1 MIYAQDTGQL
11 STDKQATI
19 GIGYAGNGPGLNNP
33 GMQDVHNVGP
43 LPVGWYT
50 VGQAYHHPRLG
61 PETMELEPDPENEM
75 FGRSGFAMH
84 GRRFIGDMNAS
95 EGCIVL
101 DLPAR
106 HIVAMGTDRRLHV
119 VSEDL
124 TG

>member
-1 MIYAQDTGQL
+1 
-11 STDKQATI
+11 
-19 GIGYAGNGPGLNNP
+19 
-33 GMQDVHNVGP
+33 
-43 LPVGWYT
+43 
-50 VGQAYHHPRLG
+50 
-61 PETMELEPDPENEM
+61 
-75 FGRSGFAMH
+75 MH

>member
-1 MIYAQDTGQL
+1 
-11 STDKQATI
+11 
-19 GIGYAGNGPGLNNP
+19 
-33 GMQDVHNVGP
+33 VHNVGP